1 MINKKNKELEIH
13 IEHITIED
21 EACRQHATC
30 RVHDQCSQL
39 QFKRTHGRPRDNIE
53 VDDTASW
60 FNERNSTTT
69 TMMCSFVELERSVC
83 CCCHVSMC
91 LCKECERKLSY
102 CPFCQYSKFL
112 GMEVYIFLDVFIC
125 LLFNSE
131 TNYAQG
137 RLRRRDKR
145 CDRPGPK
152 HYPSWRKEL
161 FRNSAR
167 KKTEMIN
174 RKNKELVVRIEQIT
188 MEAEAWQ
195 QSAKCSE
202 NMIAA
207 LNQSG
212 ASSRST
218 KR

>member
-21 EACRQHATC
+21 EACQQHATC

-112 GMEVYIFLDVFIC
+112 GMEVY
-125 LLFNSE
+125 
-131 TNYAQG
+131 
-137 RLRRRDKR
+137 
-145 CDRPGPK
+145 
-152 HYPSWRKEL
+152 
-161 FRNSAR
+161 
-167 KKTEMIN
+167 M
-174 RKNKELVVRIEQIT
+174 
-188 MEAEAWQ
+188 
-195 QSAKCSE
+195 
-202 NMIAA
+202 
-207 LNQSG
+207 
-212 ASSRST
+212 
-218 KR
+218 